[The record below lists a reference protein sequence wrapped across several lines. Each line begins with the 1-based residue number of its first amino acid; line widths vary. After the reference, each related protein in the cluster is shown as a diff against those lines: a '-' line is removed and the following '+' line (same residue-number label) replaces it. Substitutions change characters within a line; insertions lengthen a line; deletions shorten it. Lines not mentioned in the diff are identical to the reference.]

1 MIERKEILQKLME
14 MQDVE
19 ELKLIARCVRDRI
32 DEIGGRI
39 KYSLKPNDRVIIT
52 SKKGTEHGSIRKVN
66 RTRAVVNIK
75 GTLYNVPFSMI
86 TLDVEGI

>member
-39 KYSLKPNDRVIIT
+39 KYILKPNDRVIIT

-66 RTRAVVNIK
+66 RTRAVVNRK

>member
-14 MQDVE
+14 MQDLE

>member
-19 ELKLIARCVRDRI
+19 ELKLIARCVRDRL

>member
-39 KYSLKPNDRVIIT
+39 KYNLKPNDRVIIT
-52 SKKGTEHGSIRKVN
+52 SKKGVEHGSIRKVN
-66 RTRAVVNIK
+66 RTRAVVNIN
-75 GTLYNVPFSMI
+75 GNLYNVPFSMI
-86 TLDVEGI
+86 TLDVEGV